1 MELNE
6 IFPAT
11 RADMLR
17 WLSAK
22 CRVVSCEERMKKISV
37 LAATAFIALC
47 AGSMS
52 ATAGV
57 MPGVGE
63 AAKSA
68 VEETKAGVIEQV
80 FFFRRHRHHHHHH
93 HRRHHYG
100 RRW

>member
-1 MELNE
+1 
-6 IFPAT
+6 
-11 RADMLR
+11 
-17 WLSAK
+17 
-22 CRVVSCEERMKKISV
+22 MKKISV
-37 LAATAFIALC
+37 LAATAVIALC
-47 AGSMS
+47 AGSMT

-57 MPGVGE
+57 TPGVGE

-80 FFFRRHRHHHHHH
+80 RYFRRHHHHHH